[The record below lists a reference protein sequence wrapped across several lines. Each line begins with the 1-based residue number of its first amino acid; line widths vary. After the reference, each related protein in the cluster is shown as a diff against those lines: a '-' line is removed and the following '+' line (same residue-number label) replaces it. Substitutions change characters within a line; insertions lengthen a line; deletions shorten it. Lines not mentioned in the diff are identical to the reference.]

1 MEEERWSQF
10 FAEAGIEGGTDVGAQ
25 ESCPAERL
33 QSQRSEAR
41 GARRKETTAS
51 MKGQSASKASA
62 GASPAPG
69 GGGSRQTTL
78 LDAQRRHAPVNLES
92 VLTRLREGDE
102 ERPSSGP
109 FLLGELDG
117 IDVSKYMR
125 DDDDDVWE
133 SRDVGEESQAA
144 VALRDVF
151 MGLNAT
157 PAQEE
162 VPGVAVD
169 FGTVGEERA
178 VVPIAD
184 EPMRM
189 GLQKAQEPMKFK
201 GDRPSKEAKPQTQH
215 CGKLCEERGIE
226 WRRQG
231 GKGRNAKFSASREPA
246 EDRRCKGTTVLSV
259 AASPPRQDPRR
270 RRRPAAGS
278 SRSGRRCSRGRSS
291 CRTSCLPVEALS
303 LHLVVR
309 HHIHGES
316 RSTRPFGPRC
326 V

>member
-189 GLQKAQEPMKFK
+189 GPQKAQEPRKLK
-201 GDRPSKEAKPQTQH
+201 GDRPSKEAKPQTSTAVNYAKSEASSGDGRAVKVEYTDTTSRAVPSDRSPSITSA
-215 CGKLCEERGIE
+215 CGRTLRTTPCRMTWSACAAPRG
-226 WRRQG
+226 
-231 GKGRNAKFSASREPA
+231 
-246 EDRRCKGTTVLSV
+246 
-259 AASPPRQDPRR
+259 
-270 RRRPAAGS
+270 
-278 SRSGRRCSRGRSS
+278 
-291 CRTSCLPVEALS
+291 
-303 LHLVVR
+303 
-309 HHIHGES
+309 
-316 RSTRPFGPRC
+316 
-326 V
+326 